1 MHVKDLF
8 DLKGKVAIVTGGGRG
23 IGQFMATGLAEVG
36 ANVVLAS
43 RKLANCEKEA
53 EELAKLGVKTLA
65 VQCDMAKKEDID
77 NLVKATMDTFGTID
91 ILVNNAGLTW
101 GAPTLDF
108 PLERWDKI
116 FEVNVRGVWILSQQ
130 VARIMKEKGGGKM
143 INVSSIYGSRGSN
156 EEAHPAV
163 AYNPSKAA
171 VEILT
176 KNLAIKLA
184 RYKIYV
190 NCIAPG
196 FFKTDMMAYVFKPE
210 MKAILDLTLAA
221 IPLNM
226 YGEENEIKGLAVFLA
241 SKASDYI
248 TGGVFPVDGGL
259 SAH

>member
-8 DLKGKVAIVTGGGRG
+8 DLRGKVAIVTGGGRG
-23 IGQFMATGLAEVG
+23 IGQFIATGLAEAG

-43 RKLANCEKEA
+43 RKVANCEKEA

-65 VQCDMAKKEDID
+65 VQCDMAKKEDIEG
-77 NLVKATMDTFGTID
+77 LVKATMDTFGTID

-108 PLERWDKI
+108 PLEKWDMI
-116 FEVNVRGVWILSQQ
+116 FEGNGRGGWIRSQL

-259 SAH
+259 SAQ

>member
-23 IGQFMATGLAEVG
+23 IGQFMATGLAEAG

-53 EELAKLGVKTLA
+53 EALAKLGVKSLA
-65 VQCDMAKKEDID
+65 VQCDMAKKEDIAG
-77 NLVKATMDTFGTID
+77 LVKTTMDAFGTID

-108 PLERWDKI
+108 PLDKWEKI
-116 FEVNVRGVWILSQQ
+116 FDVNVKGVWILSQQ

-171 VEILT
+171 VEVLT

-226 YGEENEIKGLAVFLA
+226 YGEENEVKGLAVFLA
-241 SKASDYI
+241 SKASNYI

-259 SAH
+259 SAQ

>member
-53 EELAKLGVKTLA
+53 GELAKLGVKTLA
-65 VQCDMAKKEDID
+65 VQCDMAKKDDID

-171 VEILT
+171 VEIMT

-259 SAH
+259 SAQ

>member
-23 IGQFMATGLAEVG
+23 IGQFMASGLAEAG

-53 EELAKLGVKTLA
+53 GELAKLGVKTLA
-65 VQCDMAKKEDID
+65 VQCDMAKKDDID

-143 INVSSIYGSRGSN
+143 INVSSIYGSRGSA

-171 VEILT
+171 VEIMT

-241 SKASDYI
+241 SKASNYI

-259 SAH
+259 SAQ

>member
-259 SAH
+259 SAQ

>member
-8 DLKGKVAIVTGGGRG
+8 DLRGKVAIVTGGGRG
-23 IGQFMATGLAEVG
+23 IGQFIATGLAEAG

-43 RKLANCEKEA
+43 RKVANCEKEA

-65 VQCDMAKKEDID
+65 VQCDMAKKEDIEG
-77 NLVKATMDTFGTID
+77 LVKATMDTFGTID

-108 PLERWDKI
+108 PLEKWDKI
-116 FEVNVRGVWILSQQ
+116 FEVNVRGVWILSQL

-171 VEILT
+171 VEILP

-226 YGEENEIKGLAVFLA
+226 YGEENEIKGLAVCLA

-259 SAH
+259 SAQ

>member
-8 DLKGKVAIVTGGGRG
+8 DLRGKVAIVTGGGRG
-23 IGQFMATGLAEVG
+23 IGQFIATGLAEAG

-43 RKLANCEKEA
+43 RKVANCEKEA

-65 VQCDMAKKEDID
+65 VQCDMAKKEDIEG
-77 NLVKATMDTFGTID
+77 LVKATMDTFGTID

-108 PLERWDKI
+108 PLEKWDKI
-116 FEVNVRGVWILSQQ
+116 FEVNVRGVWILSQL

-210 MKAILDLTLAA
+210 MKPILDLTLAA

-259 SAH
+259 SAQ